1 MDNIAE
7 FIYLAIAIVVVAIPL
22 LYVLH
27 VPLGIALAVLVT
39 LVTLLL
45 QFCDHVTLFFKE
57 RREKKELDE
66 WRRKRQQAI
75 WHKMLKKDGGAEK
88 KGEA

>member
-1 MDNIAE
+1 MEIVYTI
-7 FIYLAIAIVVVAIPL
+7 FGIMLFAIVFL
-22 LYVLH
+22 LYCGEL
-27 VPLGIALAVLVT
+27 LGAVLAVLVT

-45 QFCDHVTLFFKE
+45 QFCDRVTLFFKE

-66 WRRKRQQAI
+66 WRRKSQQAI
-75 WHKMLKKDGGAEK
+75 WEKMLKKDGDAEK